1 MIADMQNQTDGS
13 VGRCAMKIV
22 IGPNLEKRNAFET
35 AVSVCER
42 IARHPDVRICM
53 EPALR
58 DAFGHLGYIEF
69 LTKPALYREAD
80 FVVAIGGDGTIL
92 RAASDIFCTSPAKL
106 VGINTGRLGFLA
118 AFEADELE
126 LLEQLF
132 TGDYAISQRMVL
144 RMAVGDADTEKTSY
158 AVNDIYASRLGGRIC
173 DFSVFVDEALIGTFR
188 ADGIIFSTPTGSS
201 AYALSAG
208 GPVMEPDL
216 SLIEMNLICPHSLF
230 ARPMLFSPKR
240 KIRVKYS
247 VPGESGLIVHVD
259 GSEEVT
265 LADGQSF
272 VVTAAEERVPF
283 VNCKG
288 SAFYDALNGK
298 LMRPIKSIG
307 E

>member
-1 MIADMQNQTDGS
+1 
-13 VGRCAMKIV
+13 MKIV
-22 IGPNLEKRNAFET
+22 ICPNLDKKNAYQT
-35 AVSVCER
+35 AVLACER
-42 IARHPDVRICM
+42 LHAHADVLLCM
-53 EPALR
+53 EQSFAER
-58 DAFGHLGYIEF
+58 FGNLEYVRF
-69 LTKPALYREAD
+69 LSKSELFADAD
-80 FVVAIGGDGTIL
+80 FAVAIGGDGTIL
-92 RAASDIFCTSPAKL
+92 RAASEIFQKPKVKL

-118 AFEADELE
+118 AFEANELE
-126 LLEQLF
+126 LLEQMF
-132 TGDYAISQRMVL
+132 TGEYAISERMVL
-144 RMAVGDADTEKTSY
+144 QMAVEDGAHSGSQSY

-173 DFSVFVDEALIGTFR
+173 DFSVFVDESLIGTFR
-188 ADGIIFSTPTGSS
+188 ADGIIFSTPTGST

-230 ARPMLFSPKR
+230 ARPMLFAPQR

-247 VPGESGLIVHVD
+247 VSGDSGLIVHVD

-265 LADGQSF
+265 LHGEQSF

-298 LMRPIKSIG
+298 LMRPIKGLSD
-307 E
+307 